1 MRDGWLGLAWNLAV
15 TAVVVGALSVL
26 SYRLVELPALRRKR
40 RPKPIDVAQLEA
52 AP

>member
-1 MRDGWLGLAWNLAV
+1 M

-26 SYRLVELPALRRKR
+26 TYRFVELPALRRKR
-40 RPKPIDVAQLEA
+40 RRRRGHAMEAAQLEA